1 MAYRHFSLKARLRL
15 GTILLVTLLVLVL
28 AGLNLHRTLDQTFSG
43 VQERALTNAAQIR
56 DFLLDRIA
64 ARAAATVPRPQ
75 GFDQTKALWTTI
87 IREDQQL
94 SELLVKAVANSKLVV
109 DIYLTDDQFRIL
121 TASNPAHAGGLAP
134 ALPEYRT
141 LQKRPI
147 WERLA
152 EILTRSQDYVIAIP
166 LGEIGKD
173 QELFTIR
180 IVTSS
185 LLIAEAVRPELLSVG
200 TVSAIALAVSILYA
214 YFFSNLILRPIA
226 RIGETIDRIAA
237 GEFSADPLRSKP
249 ETPEVA
255 ALQSKLGVL
264 DQQVRGA
271 RQDVVAMQGNIE
283 QLLERMESVVLFFD
297 RGQKLLVA
305 GRPAERLFHR
315 PHSELTGRSVTE
327 LFPRSTPI
335 GSAIETAL
343 QFRKPLTDFLVTHE
357 QLRFLLS
364 LDWSDGRLLVTLRDA
379 ESRQQLASHLD
390 LSARLAAINRITG
403 GVAHEIKNP
412 LNAIAIHLEVLR
424 SRLPADDVETQTE
437 ADIIAREISRLDRV
451 VKGFLSFTRPVEV
464 KLESIDLVPLI
475 NEIAELVAPHA
486 AAPGIQIVAR
496 QNTPHAYALIDQD
509 LFKQAVMNVTLNA
522 IEAMPSGGTLLL
534 RLIAA
539 PSAVTVE
546 VSDQGDGIP
555 DDMCQKIFQLYFT
568 TKAGGS
574 GIGLA
579 TTFQAV
585 QLMGGSI
592 SVSSQPGFGSTFR
605 LAFLA
610 DAVAPA

>member
-1 MAYRHFSLKARLRL
+1 MAYRHFSLKARLRF

-28 AGLNLHRTLDQTFSG
+28 AGLNLHRALEQTFSD

-64 ARAAATVPRPQ
+64 ARAAATVPRPK
-75 GFDQTKALWTTI
+75 GFAQTKALWTNI
-87 IREDQQL
+87 IREDRQL
-94 SELLVKAVANSKLVV
+94 SELLVKAVANSKLVFE
-109 DIYLTDDQFRIL
+109 IYLTDDQLRIL

-134 ALPEYRT
+134 SLPDYLT

-166 LGEIGKD
+166 LGEIGKA

-200 TVSAIALAVSILYA
+200 TVSAISLAVSILYA

-237 GEFSADPLRSKP
+237 GEFSADPLRAKP

-283 QLLERMESVVLFFD
+283 QLVERMESVVLLFD
-297 RGQKLLVA
+297 RSQKLLIA
-305 GRPAERLFHR
+305 GRPAERLLHR
-315 PHSELTGRSVTE
+315 PHAGLTGLSVTE
-327 LFPRSTPI
+327 LFPASTPI

-357 QLRFLLS
+357 LLRFLLS
-364 LDWSDGRLLVTLRDA
+364 LDWSEGRLLVTLRDA

-390 LSARLAAINRITG
+390 LSARLTAINRITG

-451 VKGFLSFTRPVEV
+451 VKGFLNFTRPVEV
-464 KLESIDLVPLI
+464 KLESVDLVPLVQ
-475 NEIAELVAPHA
+475 EIAELIAPHA

-496 QNTPHAYALIDQD
+496 HNTPQAYALIDRD
-509 LFKQAVMNVTLNA
+509 LFKQAIMNVTLNA
-522 IEAMPSGGTLLL
+522 VEAMPSGGTLLL

-539 PSAVTVE
+539 RSAVTVE

-555 DDMCQKIFQLYFT
+555 DDLRQKIFQLYFT

-592 SVSSQPGFGSTFR
+592 NVTSQPGFGSTFR

-610 DAVAPA
+610 DSVAPA